1 MSSVKSLPDLISI
14 SLAKGIVFRGYLAAT
29 MVILHAPILKFL
41 TLCNSEER
49 LEPSFS
55 YVPER
60 IPATSWLSYI
70 QKGGEEG
77 GELSPVKTLPVYT
90 NNDNSLQQ
98 RQRLMTQ
105 ACN

>member
-1 MSSVKSLPDLISI
+1 
-14 SLAKGIVFRGYLAAT
+14 
-29 MVILHAPILKFL
+29 MVIFSTPFLRFL
-41 TLCNSEER
+41 TPCNSEER
-49 LEPSFS
+49 LEPSS
-55 YVPER
+55 SSVPETV
-60 IPATSWLSYI
+60 PATSWLSDI
-70 QKGGEEG
+70 QRGGEEG